1 VSADRVRIVT
11 GEWAP
16 YISAGFAQGGIACH
30 LAREAFARAGLAV
43 EIEFT
48 MPWLD
53 GVYEL
58 AKAGRFDAT
67 LAWRPTPARREHFLA
82 SAEPVMENRYVL
94 FHRKDLA
101 LDWRRFS
108 DLRPHAIAGTRGF
121 NYGER
126 FRRAEAEGA
135 IEVRWSDTPRESF
148 ERLLRG
154 EVALV
159 AHDQGVG
166 QEDLRASFGAAE
178 VARIGFHPR
187 MTDHHLSHVIFP
199 RRNPERSRALCQAFD
214 RCMAELRAGG
224 EIPRWIEAFKAGR
237 YGNAPFPGEY
247 WTLESPR
254 VALEER

>member
-1 VSADRVRIVT
+1 VSAERVRIVT

-16 YISAGFAQGGIACH
+16 YISQGFAHGGVACH
-30 LAREAFARAGLAV
+30 LAREAFARAGLEV

-58 AKAGRFDAT
+58 AKAGRYDAT
-67 LAWRPTPARREHFLA
+67 LAWRPTPVRRQDFLA
-82 SAEPVMENRYVL
+82 SADPVMENRYVL
-94 FHRKDLA
+94 FHLRA
-101 LDWRRFS
+101 LDFDWRAFR
-108 DLRPHAIAGTRGF
+108 DLRPLAIAGTRGF

-135 IEVRWSDTPRESF
+135 IDVRWCETPRESF

-154 EVALV
+154 EVALA

-166 QEDLRASFGAAE
+166 HEDLRAHFAPE
-178 VARIGFHPR
+178 QVARVAFHPR

-199 RRNPERSRALCQAFD
+199 RCRLERSLGLCRAFD
-214 RCMAELRAGG
+214 RGMAALRASG
-224 EIPRWIEAFKAGR
+224 EIAGWIEDFRAGR

-247 WTLESPR
+247 WTLGHPLE
-254 VALEER
+254 ALEAG

>member
-1 VSADRVRIVT
+1 VSPDRVRIVT

-16 YISAGFAQGGIACH
+16 YISERFAQGGVACH
-30 LAREAFARAGLAV
+30 LAQEAFARAGLAV

-48 MPWLD
+48 MPWLE

-58 AKAGRFDAT
+58 AKAGHYDAT
-67 LAWRPTPARREHFLA
+67 LAWRPTPARREDFLA
-82 SAEPVMENRYVL
+82 SADPVMENRYVL
-94 FHRKDLA
+94 FHRRDVA
-101 LDWRRFS
+101 FDWRRFS

-135 IEVRWSDTPRESF
+135 IEVRWSDTTRESF

-166 QEDLRASFGAAE
+166 QEDLRAQLRPAE
-178 VARIGFHPR
+178 AARIAFHPR

-199 RRNPERSRALCQAFD
+199 RRHPERSRALCEAFD
-214 RCMAELRAGG
+214 RGMAELRAGG
-224 EIPRWIEAFKAGR
+224 EILRWVEDFKAGH

-247 WTLESPR
+247 WTLESPLE
-254 VALEER
+254 ALEER